1 MTQPAIGAFAKAIGS
16 MGRIAKDKRNEH
28 SRYDYLSEEAVKAEV
43 RKVVAEHGLD
53 PKITTFEVLSDEY
66 RQAKQGEQ
74 NIVKVRAVLEWDGGI
89 RCEGLGCG
97 IDYGDK
103 AILKAQTSAIREAW
117 KNRFIIATGHDP
129 EADEATDQAGPSK
142 PSTAPRQSKPSKA
155 KADKQLQFIEAVQ
168 ARAEEFDAVQAKEIA
183 RAILDK
189 IGAKNSGD
197 IPPKM
202 LDDAI
207 DMARTWEPPKSE
219 AA

>member
-1 MTQPAIGAFAKAIGS
+1 MSAPASLSSRFAQAIGAL
-16 MGRIAKDKRNEH
+16 GRLQKDKRNDH
-28 SRYDYLSEEAVKAEV
+28 ARYDYLSEEAVKAAV
-43 RKVVAEHGLD
+43 GKVVAEHDLA
-53 PKITTFEVLSDEY
+53 PSSITFEILLDEY
-66 RQAKQGEQ
+66 RAAKQGEQ
-74 NIVKVRAVLEWDGGI
+74 NIVKVRAVLEWDGA

-129 EADEATDQAGPSK
+129 EADIETDKAGP
-142 PSTAPRQSKPSKA
+142 TQAAPRRSSKVDSKRGE
-155 KADKQLQFIEAVQ
+155 FIAAVQ
-168 ARAEEFDAVQAKEIA
+168 ARAAEFEGVQDREIA
-183 RAILDK
+183 RSILDR
-189 IGAKNSGD
+189 IGAKDSGS

-207 DMARTWEPPKSE
+207 DMARNWEPPVGE